1 MSGLYLDSP
10 LAILLLTN
18 KEKNSGDKMENVQ
31 KNYDTPMIYSLP
43 ISYPQMLLRI
53 NYRVK
58 KSINILLILSFH
70 NLHQH
75 TFFGI

>member
-1 MSGLYLDSP
+1 
-10 LAILLLTN
+10 
-18 KEKNSGDKMENVQ
+18 MENLQ
-31 KNYDTPMIYSLP
+31 KNYDTPMIYSLH

-58 KSINILLILSFH
+58 KSINILLILLFH